1 MGSRPNTLINA
12 PQGPTNLTLAWKFAT
27 NGSVLSSPTIVDGIV
42 YFGSQD
48 KNIYAVGAWSGNL
61 LWSFATKAAVES
73 SLAVDNGKVY
83 TGGDDG
89 NVYCL
94 DAYSGSLIWT
104 TSVNGNLQIHF
115 LP

>member
-1 MGSRPNTLINA
+1 MGTKSIPISNWSMWGADPTHSSTA
-12 PQGPTNLTLAWKFAT
+12 PEGPTNLTLAWKFAT
-27 NGSVLSSPTIVDGIV
+27 NGSVISSPTIVDGIV

-61 LWSFATKAAVES
+61 LWSFATNAAVES
-73 SLAVDNGKVY
+73 SLAVVNGKVY

-94 DAYSGSLIWT
+94 DAYSW
-104 TSVNGNLQIHF
+104 
-115 LP
+115 